1 MSIPVLSNVYEEVR
15 RLSIAGSVVAP
26 GDFRLKKLVA
36 PLEQAGQKAPV
47 FAKVAQAVS
56 KVVDSTDKTSAEA
69 LLELSTLVNAIL
81 YTQGDTGIEGT
92 LEPIPTTD
100 LGQHVTQT
108 SARTLKPLLEA
119 LTSTGSGRLEI
130 IQNAYERGNF
140 RDLRLIRPALSAL
153 DDTYAEIADFVAE
166 KILPLYGAAILTELQ
181 SKFDQKGRGGHVR
194 RLALMHKLDPAG
206 TREFVKQALE
216 EGSKEVRVAAIECLG
231 ESPEDLTFL
240 LDQAKS
246 RAKDVREAALKG
258 LARSDSADAAA
269 VLRKALNSDDIE
281 MAVGPIRDSK
291 NPDVLKFAIEEG
303 IKQRDTLLAN
313 KEKDKKVASKLVG
326 RFCWL
331 LECFRGRDDKAT
343 EAFLLETFARRH
355 DFLAI
360 KGDFRS
366 GVDIPMELTR
376 IMIGGSKKVQETL
389 ADAHASLSDLHL
401 SDAFQAACQVWTA
414 KKVYDE
420 FSPYVTMKT
429 GEKAKKGDKSAAKQQ
444 AVVSV
449 ISEDRDW
456 RHYCHVQKIE
466 RTRKPLDPRWLD
478 LAVKLEH
485 LEMVQS
491 LVRPGHPATIAFL
504 SKTIAE
510 QLEKQTDPH
519 ELAEVLQTMLK
530 AEHPGT
536 TDALITAIRKFA
548 KGTRAW
554 GLFWLAQVIPQMPKQ
569 ALPAL
574 EELLPTLP
582 EKMVD
587 ELMEA
592 VTELKNKI

>member
-47 FAKVAQAVS
+47 FAKVAQAVT

-81 YTQGDTGIEGT
+81 YTQGDTGIEGK
-92 LEPIPTTD
+92 LEPIPTND

-108 SARTLKPLLEA
+108 SARMLKPLLEA

-130 IQNAYERGNF
+130 IQHAHERGNF
-140 RDLRLIRPALSAL
+140 RDLRLIKPALSAL

-166 KILPLYGAAILTELQ
+166 KVLPLYGAAILPELRAR
-181 SKFDQKGRGGHVR
+181 FDQKGKSGHVR
-194 RLALMHKLDPAG
+194 RLTLMHQLDPAG
-206 TREFVKQALE
+206 TREVVKQALE

-240 LDQAKS
+240 LDQAKA
-246 RAKDVREAALKG
+246 RAKDVRAAALKG
-258 LARSDSADAAA
+258 LARSDRPDAAA

-281 MAVGPIRDSK
+281 MAVGPIRDSR

-303 IKQRDTLLAN
+303 TKQRETLLAN
-313 KEKDKKVASKLVG
+313 KEKDKKVTSKLVG

-331 LECFRGRDDKAT
+331 LECFRDRDDPAT
-343 EAFLLETFARRH
+343 EAFLLETFARRD

-360 KGDFRS
+360 QGDFRS
-366 GVDIPMELTR
+366 GVDIPSELTR

-389 ADAHASLSDLHL
+389 AAAHASLSELHL
-401 SDAFQAACQVWTA
+401 AEAFQAACHAWPP

-420 FSPYVTMKT
+420 FSPYVTIKS
-429 GEKAKKGDKSAAKQQ
+429 GEKTKKADKSAAKQQ

-449 ISEDRDW
+449 ISEDGEW

-485 LEMVQS
+485 LGMVQS
-491 LVRPGHPATIAFL
+491 LVRAGHPATIAFL
-504 SKTIAE
+504 SRTFAG
-510 QLEKQTDPH
+510 QLEKETAPN
-519 ELAEVLQTMLK
+519 EVAEVIQTMLT

-536 TDALITAIRKFA
+536 IDALIAAIRKFA
-548 KGTRAW
+548 KGTRTW

-574 EELLPTLP
+574 EELLSTLP

-587 ELMEA
+587 ELMESI
-592 VTELKNKI
+592 TELKNKI

>member
-56 KVVDSTDKTSAEA
+56 KVVASTDKTSAEA

-81 YTQGDTGIEGT
+81 YTQGDTGIEGK
-92 LEPIPTTD
+92 LEPLPTND
-100 LGQHVTQT
+100 LGRHVTQT
-108 SARTLKPLLEA
+108 SARMLKPLLEA

-140 RDLRLIRPALSAL
+140 RDLRLIKPALSAL

-166 KILPLYGAAILTELQ
+166 KILPLYGSAILTELRA
-181 SKFDQKGRGGHVR
+181 KFDQKGRGGHVR
-194 RLALMHKLDPAG
+194 RLALMHHLDPAG
-206 TREFVKQALE
+206 TREFVKKALE

-240 LDQAKS
+240 LDQSKS

-258 LARSDSADAAA
+258 LARSDSSDAAA

-281 MAVGPIRDSK
+281 MAVGPIRDSQ
-291 NPDVLKFAIEEG
+291 NPDVLTFAIEEAT
-303 IKQRDTLLAN
+303 KQRETLLAN
-313 KEKDKKVASKLVG
+313 KEKDKKVASKLVE

-331 LECFRGRDDKAT
+331 LECFRDRDDQAT
-343 EAFLLETFARRH
+343 EAFLLETFARRD
-355 DFLAI
+355 DFLVI

-366 GVDIPMELTR
+366 GGDIPLELTR
-376 IMIGGSKKVQETL
+376 IMIGGSKKVRETL
-389 ADAHASLSDLHL
+389 AGAHASLSDLHL
-401 SDAFQAACQVWTA
+401 ADAFQAACQVWSP

-420 FSPYVTMKT
+420 FSPYVTIKS
-429 GEKAKKGDKSAAKQQ
+429 GEKTKKADKSAAKQQ

-449 ISEDRDW
+449 IAEDCDW

-491 LVRPGHPATIAFL
+491 LVRAGHPATIAFL
-504 SKTIAE
+504 SKTIDG
-510 QLEKQTDPH
+510 QLAKQTDQSDM
-519 ELAEVLQTMLK
+519 AEVIQTMLK
-530 AEHPGT
+530 AEHPGA
-536 TDALITAIRKFA
+536 TDALISAIRKFS
-548 KGTRAW
+548 KGTRTW
-554 GLFWLAQVIPQMPKQ
+554 GLFWLAHVIPQLPKQ

-582 EKMVD
+582 ENAVD
-587 ELMEA
+587 QLMES